1 MALLELKER
10 GLYCALGD
18 FYIDPWREVD
28 NAIIT
33 HAHADHARWGMHHYL
48 AHDDSELILKYRLGA
63 SISLETLPY
72 NKKIRKNGV
81 TISLHPA
88 GHIPGSAQVRI
99 EYKGEIVVVSGDY
112 KIEADGLS
120 TPFEPVRCHQFI
132 SECTFGLP
140 VYQWGSQA
148 SVFQAIDSWWNNN
161 ASHGRTSVI
170 FAYSLG
176 KAQRILKH
184 LNPQN
189 GPIFLHGAIWNS
201 NQALSANGII
211 LPYAEKVAETIPKQH
226 YENAMILAPPSAA
239 GAPWLK
245 KFSPY
250 RTAACSGWMNI
261 RGARRRRAM
270 DAGFVLSD
278 HADWNGLN
286 TAIAATEAEEVV
298 LTHGFTI
305 PFARYLSEKGLNAK
319 VLETHFVGETADALD
334 D

>member
-1 MALLELKER
+1 MALLELNEK
-10 GLYCALGD
+10 GLYCPNGG
-18 FYIDPWREVD
+18 FYIDPWREVER
-28 NAIIT
+28 AVVT
-33 HAHADHARWGMHHYL
+33 HAHSDHARWGMHHYL
-48 AHDDSELILKYRLGA
+48 AHEDSEHILKYRLGA

-72 NKKIRKNGV
+72 GKRIKKNGV

-88 GHIPGSAQVRI
+88 GHIPGSAQVRL

-112 KIEADGLS
+112 KIESDGLS

-140 VYQWGSQA
+140 IYQWEAQEA
-148 SVFQAIDSWWNNN
+148 VFEAINNWWKTN
-161 ASHGRTSVI
+161 AAQGRCSVI

-176 KAQRILKH
+176 KAQRVLKY
-184 LNPQN
+184 LNPEN
-189 GPIFLHGAIWNS
+189 GPVFLHGAIWNS
-201 NQALSANGII
+201 NQALMTDGVV
-211 LPYAEKVAETIPKQH
+211 LPDVEKVSETIPKQQ
-226 YENAMILAPPSAA
+226 YEKALILAPPSAA
-239 GAPWLK
+239 GSPWLK
-245 KFSPY
+245 KLSPY

-286 TAIAATEAEEVV
+286 QAIVATEAEEIL
-298 LTHGFTI
+298 LTHGFTHS
-305 PFARYLSEKGLNAK
+305 FARYLSEKGLNAN
-319 VLETHFVGETADALD
+319 VLETNFVGETADALD

>member
-10 GLYCALGD
+10 GLYCAQGD

-140 VYQWGSQA
+140 VYQWDSQA
-148 SVFQAIDSWWNNN
+148 SVFQAIDCWWNNN